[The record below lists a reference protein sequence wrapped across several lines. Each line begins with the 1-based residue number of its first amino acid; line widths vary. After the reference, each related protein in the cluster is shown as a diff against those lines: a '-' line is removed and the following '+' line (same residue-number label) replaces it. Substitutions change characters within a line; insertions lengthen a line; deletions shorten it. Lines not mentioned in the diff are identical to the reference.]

1 MRRYIV
7 TFEVFRAGRREYRS
21 VTVEAGT
28 KKRAMFRAM
37 TAINKQPGYAE
48 LYKTIKSI
56 EEEK

>member
-1 MRRYIV
+1 MRHYIV
-7 TFEVFRAGRREYRS
+7 TFEVFRVDRREYRS

-28 KKRAMFRAM
+28 KKLAMLRAM